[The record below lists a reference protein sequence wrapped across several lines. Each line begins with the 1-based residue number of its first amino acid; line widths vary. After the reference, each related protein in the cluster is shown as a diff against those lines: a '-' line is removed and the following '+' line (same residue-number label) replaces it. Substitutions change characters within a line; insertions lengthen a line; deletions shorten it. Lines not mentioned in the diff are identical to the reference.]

1 MTTMKAVVLKLDQVV
16 IIESSVMFAAL
27 K

>member
-16 IIESSVMFAAL
+16 IIESSVTFAPL